1 MVQTDLGSV
10 LSSTMIL
17 GYVIW
22 GQALNLSEV

>member
-17 GYVIW
+17 GYVIL